1 MVYQQTILNHP
12 ISIRWARSIYPVGR
26 IASCFFFGRQNG
38 EKREAEAQAR
48 KPNQCRHSGR
58 RNMAGKAGGLKGV
71 ALIGGGATARSL
83 ALYTSSR
90 IPPPVTALSNSAGPS
105 EVLAHLLSLLVFASR
120 VCARVH
126 RGEGQGHG
134 PGSGHAWI
142 PHPRLRR
149 HHQRLQLHRCVAFV
163 AYHGFM
169 VAWCVT
175 GAVELGILLD
185 LPVNHNCVETRNV
198 LSGSSS
204 PQDV

>member
-1 MVYQQTILNHP
+1 MFLVGRLGRGHC
-12 ISIRWARSIYPVGR
+12 PVGR
-26 IASCFFFGRQNG
+26 IASCTIFVRQND
-38 EKREAEAQAR
+38 EKREEERRSRTSAGTADGETWQG
-48 KPNQCRHSGR
+48 KPADSRGLPSSA
-58 RNMAGKAGGLKGV
+58 AGP
-71 ALIGGGATARSL
+71 TARSP
-83 ALYTSSR
+83 APYTSSR
-90 IPPPVTALSNSAGPS
+90 TPPPVTALSNSAGPS

-134 PGSGHAWI
+134 PVSGHAWI

-169 VAWCVT
+169 VAWFVT
-175 GAVELGILLD
+175 VAVELGILLD
-185 LPVNHNCVETRNV
+185 VPVNHNCVETRNV
-198 LSGSSS
+198 LSGSSN

>member
-1 MVYQQTILNHP
+1 VSDKTAKKE
-12 ISIRWARSIYPVGR
+12 SGR
-26 IASCFFFGRQNG
+26 
-38 EKREAEAQAR
+38 EEPT
-48 KPNQCRHSGR
+48 KPNQCRHGGR

-71 ALIGGGATARSL
+71 ALIGGGANSTVSG
-83 ALYTSSR
+83 ALHFFQDPTTG
-90 IPPPVTALSNSAGPS
+90 TALSNSAGPS
-105 EVLAHLLSLLVFASR
+105 EVLAHLFSLLMFVPR

-163 AYHGFM
+163 ACHGFV
-169 VAWCVT
+169 VAWFVT

-185 LPVNHNCVETRNV
+185 VPVNHNCVETRNV
-198 LSGSSS
+198 LSDSSS